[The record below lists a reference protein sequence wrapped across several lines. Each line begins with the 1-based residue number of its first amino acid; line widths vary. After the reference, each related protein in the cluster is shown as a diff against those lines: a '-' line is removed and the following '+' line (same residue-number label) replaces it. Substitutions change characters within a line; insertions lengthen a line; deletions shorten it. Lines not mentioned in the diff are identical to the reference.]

1 MNKQN
6 PFPEANEEAR
16 RKYRYT
22 PEKHPKATGIHAL
35 YLHYCYELNILIQH
49 PTSVKR
55 VSSFLRE
62 DILKLEKL
70 EGQARMLGRTGISTM
85 DELKAYQG
93 KTEQRVSALSCERNE
108 LRNQLKRAYRQ
119 GDTAAVETIKSKV
132 KEISTE
138 LKGLR
143 KEVSLCDGIAQ
154 RSGQIRD
161 NLDWLEQ
168 EQNNDGKEKTTD
180 EHIRRNGRSG
190 RENDPQRR

>member
-1 MNKQN
+1 MEWK
-6 PFPEANEEAR
+6 
-16 RKYRYT
+16 
-22 PEKHPKATGIHAL
+22 
-35 YLHYCYELNILIQH
+35 
-49 PTSVKR
+49 KR
-55 VSSFLRE
+55 
-62 DILKLEKL
+62 
-70 EGQARMLGRTGISTM
+70 
-85 DELKAYQG
+85 
-93 KTEQRVSALSCERNE
+93 
-108 LRNQLKRAYRQ
+108 
-119 GDTAAVETIKSKV
+119 GDKD